1 MNGTYS
7 PPDSDEDSEDD
18 VSRRGS
24 LQQRGGPSRRVQRLQ
39 QRASPSNSSL
49 MDDDPCGVRH
59 KRTFFR
65 SNHGGDTTSLRKQ
78 LGLSTIVAN
87 GLNRSEMPEAFSL
100 AGLKASEDAREGMSR
115 GGSPASVVT

>member
-49 MDDDPCGVRH
+49 MDDPCGVRH

>member
-24 LQQRGGPSRRVQRLQ
+24 LQQRLQ